1 MYKIKSLK
9 KMEKLKKYFIRLFIP
24 VYRIV
29 NSEKSKT
36 RKLKMKTPNELKY
49 FPFNLI
55 NSNEQIK
62 EIAGM

>member
-1 MYKIKSLK
+1 M
-9 KMEKLKKYFIRLFIP
+9 P

-36 RKLKMKTPNELKY
+36 RKLKMKTLNVLKY